1 MTEEAVVL
9 STRQAAERL
18 GVSERQVLRYV
29 HARLLEAE
37 QLGTNPNAP
46 WMITDESLERLLMQR
61 QEQAQRRRSGHK
73 PQSPR
78 QQST

>member
-1 MTEEAVVL
+1 MTQEVVVL

-29 HARLLEAE
+29 HARMLEAE

-46 WMITDESLERLLMQR
+46 WMITDESLERLLAQR
-61 QEQAQRRRSGHK
+61 REQAQRRRSGRK
-73 PQSPR
+73 PQSP
-78 QQST
+78 QQHT

>member
-1 MTEEAVVL
+1 ML

-29 HARLLEAE
+29 HAQMLEAE

-46 WMITDESLERLLMQR
+46 WMITDESLERLLTQR
-61 QEQAQRRRSGHK
+61 RDQAQRRHSGRK
-73 PQSPR
+73 TPSPQ

>member
-1 MTEEAVVL
+1 ML

-29 HARLLEAE
+29 HAGMLEAE

-46 WMITDESLERLLMQR
+46 WMIHDESLERLL
-61 QEQAQRRRSGHK
+61 AQRREQTQRRHAGRTPRS
-73 PQSPR
+73 PQE
-78 QQST
+78 QST